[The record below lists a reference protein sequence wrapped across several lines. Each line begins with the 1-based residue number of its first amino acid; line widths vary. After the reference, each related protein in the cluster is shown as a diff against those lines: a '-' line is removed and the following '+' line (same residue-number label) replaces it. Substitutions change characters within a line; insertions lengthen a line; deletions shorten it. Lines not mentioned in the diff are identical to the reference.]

1 MLLSLFLQ
9 PQTFCFYFLSA
20 HAFLAVLFSRYRS
33 EFASE
38 KGRGEV
44 FIPTHISFSFPSPF
58 LFIHFSSFFTPYFH
72 SFTLSRSLALSLS
85 LSLSLILFLIS
96 FKRFSLL
103 VFFFTLLLLPLS
115 TFCFHSQ
122 FFQPVFLSFRH
133 LFSLLYPIF
142 SFYFLYASVVT
153 FAMSLPKASNV
164 ETFFMS
170 LLAFSSV

>member
-1 MLLSLFLQ
+1 MLFSQ
-9 PQTFCFYFLSA
+9 FYSAVIALNLLLKKGGERFLSQLT
-20 HAFLAVLFSRYRS
+20 FLLTFHRLFY
-33 EFASE
+33 
-38 KGRGEV
+38 
-44 FIPTHISFSFPSPF
+44 
-58 LFIHFSSFFTPYFH
+58 
-72 SFTLSRSLALSLS
+72 SFTFLHSLPLISILSRSLSLPLPFSLSLSLSLSFSLSLS

-122 FFQPVFLSFRH
+122 FFQPVFFSFRH

-142 SFYFLYASVVT
+142 SFYFLYAFVVT
-153 FAMSLPKASNV
+153 FAMSLPQASDV
-164 ETFFMS
+164 EAFFMS